1 MKSSDE
7 MIRDL
12 YKRRERYQKDRR
24 IRQAKRM
31 KVMLPVACACI
42 VALIGVGVWKSGLIT
57 DRKDPDNETGIS
69 HDKPDVDSQ
78 FPNATPTDNPKDP
91 IPTGEMKE
99 KPGKVDRVIFNVF
112 KDEDRRLYERLI

>member
-24 IRQAKRM
+24 IRQEKRM

-42 VALIGVGVWKSGLIT
+42 VAFNRCRRVEVRA
-57 DRKDPDNETGIS
+57 DYRPEEPRK
-69 HDKPDVDSQ
+69 
-78 FPNATPTDNPKDP
+78 
-91 IPTGEMKE
+91 
-99 KPGKVDRVIFNVF
+99 
-112 KDEDRRLYERLI
+112 